1 VAAEHRPGVELRLAA
16 DHRSEAERLA
26 TLEAEMRQVRDD
38 IGAIRVAMERLS
50 SIAHMGRGALWLAL
64 HVGAA
69 LGIVAS
75 TYEAVRMA
83 GRH

>member
-1 VAAEHRPGVELRLAA
+1 MSPVAA
-16 DHRSEAERLA
+16 DHRPDAERLA
-26 TLEAEMRQVRDD
+26 TLEAEMRQVRED

-69 LGIVAS
+69 IGIVAS
-75 TYEAVRMA
+75 AYEAVRIV